1 MRIKVLGA
9 SGAEFPGHNPPAYLI
24 NEFLLLDAGTLGA
37 VLEEEEQWKIRYV
50 LLSHAHLDHIRAIPF
65 LADNIIIKNKRHNVT
80 VMALPEVLEQLKN
93 HLLNGNIW
101 PDFTTIGKRGP
112 VLRLKG
118 LKPEKEIRINSL
130 RILPV
135 AVNHSVPA
143 SGFVIK
149 EIKRNKGAST
159 LIYTGDTGPTERL
172 WYHCQE
178 ADLLISEVSFPNR
191 LSRLAEETGHLT
203 PKLLRGELKK
213 IQRLPKRILIT
224 HPKPQY
230 LGIIQKE
237 LKALKIKGLR
247 LLREGEEIEL

>member
-1 MRIKVLGA
+1 MKIKVLGA

-37 VLEEEEQWKIRYV
+37 VLEEDEQWKIRYV

-65 LADNIIIKNKRHNVT
+65 LADNIIIKNKRHHIT
-80 VMALPEVLEQLKN
+80 VMAIAEVLEQLRK

-101 PDFTTIGKRGP
+101 PDFTTLGKRGP
-112 VLRLKG
+112 VLRLET
-118 LKPEKEIRINSL
+118 LKPEEEIRINSL

-135 AVNHSVPA
+135 LVNHSVPA

-149 EIKRNKGAST
+149 EIKGKRGVST
-159 LIYTGDTGPTERL
+159 LIYTGDTGPTDRL
-172 WYHCQE
+172 WNYSQE
-178 ADLLISEVSFPNR
+178 ADILIAEVSFPNR
-191 LSRLAEETGHLT
+191 LSKLARETGHLT
-203 PKLLRGELKK
+203 PRLLKGELKK
-213 IQRLPKRILIT
+213 LQRLPKRILIT

-230 LGIIQKE
+230 LGIIQKD